1 MYQNE
6 SLLAWD
12 SACPQPI
19 VLSPD
24 SVAYFVGGEGQS
36 IFSNGDLVQDDGSL
50 NPVIGKR
57 PVTLIAWRA
66 EAELRKPG
74 LILDSFM
81 QLLNSLGYLGPYVP
95 LESLQSLQS
104 VRKGDAS

>member
-1 MYQNE
+1 MLYQNE

-12 SACPQPI
+12 SRRAEPI

-36 IFSNGDLVQDDGSL
+36 IFTNGDLLMDDGSL
-50 NPVIGKR
+50 NPAVGKR
-57 PVTLIAWRA
+57 PVTLLAWRA
-66 EAELRKPG
+66 DPELGRPGG

-81 QLLNSLGYLGPYVP
+81 QLLDSLGYLGPYVP
-95 LESLQSLQS
+95 LDSRQT
-104 VRKGDAS
+104 VDHGDAS